1 LTPFDPA
8 NGAAPIL
15 LLHLADLAGDAL
27 RFLLGFLAVVTL
39 ALQGLLDPLLDFALL
54 EALLFQLLNLTLV
67 EACLPQLL
75 FDLLFL
81 AELLAKPLLA
91 KPLVLALIK
100 PLVLALIKPLV
111 LALIKPLILAL
122 ETLLLIEGV
131 PFLPAL
137 LFPPLLLLPALLI
150 PLFKSLLRIEPLLL
164 LHLADLLRDLL
175 SFLSSMLLVL
185 PH

>member
-54 EALLFQLLNLTLV
+54 EALLFQLLNLTLFQ
-67 EACLPQLL
+67 ASLAQLL

-91 KPLVLALIK
+91 RPLVLALIK

-111 LALIKPLILAL
+111 LALIKPWVLAL

-131 PFLPAL
+131 PF
-137 LFPPLLLLPALLI
+137 LPALLI

-175 SFLSSMLLVL
+175 GFPSSMLLVL